1 MALRVS
7 QEFYEKKVDSYIL
20 VSSDSDYW
28 ALISSLPK
36 AHFLVM
42 VEHDKCGPDLKNAL
56 AEHGIFYCY
65 LDDFYSGDSEDLK
78 QRAIFR
84 EISTYLAQAVQLN
97 LNTMLDEA
105 LRATRVTMTPAERK
119 QYYDRHLR
127 NLQMIVSEDGEVSLS
142 LKVK

>member
-1 MALRVS
+1 MKRRLTPIFWCPVIRTIGPS
-7 QEFYEKKVDSYIL
+7 FPLY
-20 VSSDSDYW
+20 
-28 ALISSLPK
+28 PK
-36 AHFLVM
+36 HTF
-42 VEHDKCGPDLKNAL
+42 
-56 AEHGIFYCY
+56 
-65 LDDFYSGDSEDLK
+65 SEDLK

>member
-1 MALRVS
+1 
-7 QEFYEKKVDSYIL
+7 
-20 VSSDSDYW
+20 
-28 ALISSLPK
+28 
-36 AHFLVM
+36 M

-65 LDDFYSGDSEDLK
+65 LDDFYSGDSEDPK